1 MQKNLF
7 KLIFLFSLLFYTS
20 CKEHIFQVE
29 IQTRYGNM
37 VFELY
42 NSTPL
47 HRDSFIKLIES
58 GFYDSLLFHRVI
70 YDFMIQG
77 GDPDSK
83 NAGPEKRLGSGGPG
97 YLIPAEIG
105 ALHVRGALAAAR
117 IGGKANPDK
126 LSSGSQFYIVQGL
139 QKLNELDLEEAVRQH
154 NRNYT
159 EEEKKI
165 YLEQGGYPSL
175 DNEYTVFG
183 KLVEGFDV
191 LDKIATV
198 ETDSDDRPLQNL
210 PMKIRVIR

>member
-7 KLIFLFSLLFYTS
+7 KLIFLLSLLFYTS
-20 CKEHIFQVE
+20 CKEHIFKVE
-29 IQTRYGNM
+29 IQTVHGNM

-47 HRDSFIKLIES
+47 HRDSFIKLIDS
-58 GFYDSLLFHRVI
+58 GFYDELLFHRVI
-70 YDFMIQG
+70 HDFMVQG

-83 NAGPEKRLGSGGPG
+83 NAGPEIRLGSGGPG

-126 LSSGSQFYIVQGL
+126 FSSGSQFYIVQGL
-139 QKLNELDLEEAVRQH
+139 KKLNELDLEEAVRQH
-154 NRNYT
+154 NRSYT
-159 EEEKKI
+159 EDEKRI
-165 YLEQGGYPSL
+165 YLEQGGYPAL

-183 KLVEGFDV
+183 KLVQGFDV

-210 PMKIRVIR
+210 PMKVRVIR

>member
-47 HRDSFIKLIES
+47 HRDSFIKLIDS

-83 NAGPEKRLGSGGPG
+83 NAGPEKRLGTGGPG

-105 ALHVRGALAAAR
+105 ALHVRGVLAAAR
-117 IGGKANPDK
+117 ICGKANPDK

-210 PMKIRVIR
+210 AMKIRVIR

>member
-29 IQTRYGNM
+29 IQTGYGNM

-47 HRDSFIKLIES
+47 HRDSFIKLIDS
-58 GFYDSLLFHRVI
+58 GFYDNLLFHRVI

-117 IGGKANPDK
+117 IGGKANPYK

-165 YLEQGGYPSL
+165 YLEQGGYPAL

-191 LDKIATV
+191 LDKIAMV

-210 PMKIRVIR
+210 AMKIRVIR

>member
-1 MQKNLF
+1 
-7 KLIFLFSLLFYTS
+7 
-20 CKEHIFQVE
+20 
-29 IQTRYGNM
+29 M

-47 HRDSFIKLIES
+47 HRDSFIKLIDS
-58 GFYDSLLFHRVI
+58 GFYDNLLFHRVI

-198 ETDSDDRPLQNL
+198 ETNSDDRPLQNL